1 MPMKNELA
9 GDIGLAAGK
18 SQYDAQCKRILANKI
33 ILAWILKYTV
43 KEFKKMSIRQIK
55 QCIGNDIMISKVRVD
70 PGKTNIHEEPEKII
84 GESGEDK
91 VPGEGE
97 VYFDIRFSVYLPRK
111 REKVKMIVNVEA
123 QKDFH
128 PGYAVPSRGV
138 FYGARMI
145 SAQKGIE
152 FTGSNY
158 DGIRKVYSIWICMN
172 APDYIGNAVSRYS
185 IKKEDI
191 LPGIQDEP
199 SEYDKLTVVQI
210 CLNPRSQKG
219 NRLTGMLNILL
230 SSEMKAEQKIREQKI
245 RELEENFHIP
255 MTVKMGKELNQM
267 CNLSD
272 YVEEIG
278 IKKGMEK
285 GMERGRLLQQI
296 EVIQKKFRKGKPLGQ
311 IAEEMEETVQVVE
324 EIYRTV
330 QEQIAEEMEE
340 TVQVV
345 EEIYRTVQENPS
357 SSCETIL
364 EKLTD
369 DRREKALQRP

>member
-230 SSEMKAEQKIREQKI
+230 SSEMKAEQKIRE
-245 RELEENFHIP
+245 LEENFHIP

-272 YVEEIG
+272 YVEKIG
-278 IKKGMEK
+278 IEK

-330 QEQIAEEMEE
+330 QE
-340 TVQVV
+340 
-345 EEIYRTVQENPS
+345 NPS
-357 SSCETIL
+357 SSCEAIL
-364 EKLTD
+364 EKLME
-369 DRREKALQRP
+369 DRMSRFVPRP